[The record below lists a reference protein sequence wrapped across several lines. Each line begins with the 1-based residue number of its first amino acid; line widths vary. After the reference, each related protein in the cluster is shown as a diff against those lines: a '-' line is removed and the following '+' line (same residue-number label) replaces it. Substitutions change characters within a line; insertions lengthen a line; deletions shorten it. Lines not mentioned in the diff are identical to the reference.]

1 MGTVGRHQCAYLAV
15 RVSDERAENGR
26 VALSRRAWRPGAVES
41 LFKYRDAL
49 NDHLA
54 ARGE

>member
-1 MGTVGRHQCAYLAV
+1 V
-15 RVSDERAENGR
+15 RVSGEREA

-49 NDHLA
+49 NDHLG
-54 ARGE
+54 AR